1 MVRKAEATDAAIGF
15 RVKSGWATAVLL
27 AGPAQTPQA
36 LDRCIV
42 ELSDPD
48 VPASKQ
54 PYHAAMG
61 MLEQYAAEIRR
72 RTKVVQRVAARSVAE
87 LLDRFRAVGSPIRG
101 AGLVVGSQIDPA
113 SIANPHIRAHALEG
127 SLFRSVLAEALRAHR
142 LSCSVVMERDIYGKA
157 VTVLVR
163 SEGDLKRAVSSL
175 GRALEGP
182 WRAEEKFS
190 AINREKVHG
199 VWYLPPEPRNST
211 QRPEV
216 AGARS

>member
-1 MVRKAEATDAAIGF
+1 MVPKAEATDAAVGF

-36 LDRCIV
+36 LDRRIV

-48 VPASKQ
+48 VPESRQ

-61 MLEQYAAEIRR
+61 MLEQDAAKIRR

-113 SIANPHIRAHALEG
+113 SIANPHIRAHALDG
-127 SLFRSVLAEALRAHR
+127 ALFRSVLTEALRARR
-142 LSCSVVMERDIYGKA
+142 LSCSVVTERDIFGKA
-157 VTVLVR
+157 ATVLAR
-163 SEGDLKRAVSSL
+163 PEGDLKRVVSSL

-182 WRAEEKFS
+182 WRAEEKL
-190 AINREKVHG
+190 AALAAWMI
-199 VWYLPPEPRNST
+199 L
-211 QRPEV
+211 
-216 AGARS
+216 A